1 MGNRGNAAKRPYM
14 SQFLLPADSQ
24 RGEGE
29 LSTEWGEKDASFH
42 DQRFTLSLLHWSA
55 NVCIV
60 TSPNDER
67 EGRRGFLFIKPLNV
81 LTPIPRFREG
91 RREEER

>member
-29 LSTEWGEKDASFH
+29 LSKDWEKKE
-42 DQRFTLSLLHWSA
+42 QVV
-55 NVCIV
+55 N
-60 TSPNDER
+60 
-67 EGRRGFLFIKPLNV
+67 EGRI
-81 LTPIPRFREG
+81 IP
-91 RREEER
+91 